1 MDSAPVGLQIIRN
14 DNTITGTAPLVFIIN
29 SAQTISCS
37 TDLDVIRLEWT
48 SDREIVESSSNGQ
61 LDLVFDPVNDTIHN
75 ARYTCMAIS
84 PYGSDDQD
92 IVIHSQGEDGLIS
105 MGNKPL
111 RYQLML

>member
-84 PYGSDDQD
+84 PYGNDDQD
-92 IVIHSQGEDGLIS
+92 IVIHSQGEDGPIS